1 MPDENNP
8 GTQKFRRT
16 QAAHDGVI
24 SDMPLCRR
32 NIFRAT
38 NRFDSFGSEK
48 RWGQR

>member
-16 QAAHDGVI
+16 QVAHDGVI

-32 NIFRAT
+32 NLFQMGRLETRPSDAYA
-38 NRFDSFGSEK
+38 
-48 RWGQR
+48 W